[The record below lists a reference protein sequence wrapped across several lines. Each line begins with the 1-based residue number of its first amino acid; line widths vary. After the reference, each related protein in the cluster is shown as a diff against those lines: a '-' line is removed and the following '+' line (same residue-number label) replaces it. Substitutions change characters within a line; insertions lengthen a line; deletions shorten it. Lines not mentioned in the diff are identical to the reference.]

1 MSFALLLL
9 ALTVLL
15 GGIAWALVAAGLTTT
30 NVAITCMAIAGIGIM
45 AAVLR
50 ARIKDPSA

>member
-1 MSFALLLL
+1 MSFALFLLV
-9 ALTVLL
+9 LTVLL
-15 GGIAWALVAAGLTTT
+15 GGIAWALVAAALTTA